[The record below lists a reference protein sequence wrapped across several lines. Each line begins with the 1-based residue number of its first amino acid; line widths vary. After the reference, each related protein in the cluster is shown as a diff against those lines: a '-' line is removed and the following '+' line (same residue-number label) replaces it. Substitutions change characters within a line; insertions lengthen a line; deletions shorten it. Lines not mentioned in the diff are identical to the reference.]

1 MMPSRGRALVL
12 LIAVFAA
19 GVLAGAG
26 ASMLLGRRAP
36 RRAPRHGPDEFIQY
50 ATKTLGLSPTQQDS
64 VRAILTRRRSSMDS
78 LWAEVGPRFETLQT
92 SVRSDIRAQ
101 LNPDQQRKF
110 AEMNKRFDA
119 ARATRGGSHAPR

>member
-1 MMPSRGRALVL
+1 MMTSRVRALVL

-26 ASMLLGRRAP
+26 GFLLLGGRGP
-36 RRAPRHGPDEFIQY
+36 RRPSRHGPDEFIRY
-50 ATKTLGLSPTQQDS
+50 ATKTLDLTPAQQDS
-64 VRAILTRRRSSMDS
+64 VLAILTRRKASMDS